1 MRHPIVNN
9 IILAHHFISPPGWYS
24 DEYALARRYHGIV
37 YVMEGYAEYV
47 LGDGSHLHARAGEC
61 LYMPRGC
68 VYTTRCNREQPFVHM
83 TVNFDLSQPE
93 GLFAA
98 PVKQKLRAP
107 VHFEQLF
114 ATLVHH
120 WSVRHPFYYERCM
133 GILYEMIYLLLKE
146 IKAPGSP
153 YMEKLK
159 PARLYLDEH
168 FREEFSLDILPQL
181 CGLSETY
188 FRRIFRKAFHE
199 TPAEY
204 RRRLR
209 IACARDLLLSGQYS
223 ISETAML
230 CGYPDPAYFS
240 RIFHQTLGLSP
251 SQYIRTNAAS
261 ALSPSDED
269 T

>member
-1 MRHPIVNN
+1 MQHPIVNN

-68 VYTTRCNREQPFVHM
+68 VYTTRCNREQSFVHM
-83 TVNFDLSQPE
+83 TVNFDLSTPE

-168 FREEFSLDILPQL
+168 FREEFSLGILPQL

-188 FRRIFRKAFHE
+188 FRRIFRKALHE

-251 SQYIRTNAAS
+251 SQYIRTSAAS
-261 ALSPSDED
+261 TLSPSDED